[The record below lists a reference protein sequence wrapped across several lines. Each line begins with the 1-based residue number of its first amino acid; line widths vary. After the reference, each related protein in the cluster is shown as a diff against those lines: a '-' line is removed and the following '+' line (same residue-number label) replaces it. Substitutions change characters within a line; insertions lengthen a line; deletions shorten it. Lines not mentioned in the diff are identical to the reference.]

1 MKKILLMTIISL
13 MALSFAFSDTTSSGA
28 EIKRDRTAHLK
39 LQMESVVNTDFGLSS
54 RNVDRDNPPVPIQ
67 ENGIVSLSSDGEID
81 HVGQTLH
88 GSGRAWAYWDI
99 ASPDN
104 FMVTLKLGGAMTA
117 KSNTGKTLDWCCYF
131 TIDGTEYYLGKY
143 DKATTGWQNKTTIT
157 TLIGKEGF
165 NDDNSYTSLYYDYN
179 QAFILY
185 DDTNEQSVPFWRID
199 GAELHFYTDNA
210 YPSDSVPADVYTGS
224 LVMEL
229 TTY

>member
-1 MKKILLMTIISL
+1 MTIISL

-28 EIKRDRTAHLK
+28 EIKGDRTAHLK

-54 RNVDRDNPPVPIQ
+54 RQVDRDNPPVPIQ

-88 GSGRAWAYWDI
+88 GSGTAWAYWDI

-104 FMVTLKLGGAMTA
+104 FTVTLKLGGVMTA
-117 KSNTGKTLDWCCYF
+117 KTNTGKTLDWCCYF
-131 TIDGTEYYLGKY
+131 TIDGTEYYLGKHNAQSS
-143 DKATTGWQNKTTIT
+143 DWSQTTTVT
-157 TLIGKEGF
+157 TLTGTHE
-165 NDDNSYTSLYYDYN
+165 DLDNASYQERYRNYGDT
-179 QAFILY
+179 FTLY
-185 DDTNEQSVPFWRID
+185 DDRNEQSVPFWRID
-199 GAELHFYTDNA
+199 DVELHFYTDNA